1 MPNMGRYCKAYHA
14 SSFRGYGDWSENRE
28 NLRKSKE
35 KVDGQEVE
43 TPRELTDE
51 DVLYLQENF
60 TVTDGIF
67 LDQNV
72 IFDKVTPEWREFCTN
87 TLGFELPE
95 DIRDEQEVKEGGQ
108 NVSASAGE

>member
-1 MPNMGRYCKAYHA
+1 MPNMGRYCKAYHV
-14 SSFRGYGDWSENRE
+14 SSFRGYSDWSENRE

-35 KVDGQEVE
+35 KIDGQEVE

-67 LDQNV
+67 LDQNI
-72 IFDKVTPEWREFCTN
+72 IFDKVTPEWREFCTK

-95 DIRDEQEVKEGGQ
+95 DIRDEQDVKEAGQ
-108 NVSASAGE
+108 NVAASVGE